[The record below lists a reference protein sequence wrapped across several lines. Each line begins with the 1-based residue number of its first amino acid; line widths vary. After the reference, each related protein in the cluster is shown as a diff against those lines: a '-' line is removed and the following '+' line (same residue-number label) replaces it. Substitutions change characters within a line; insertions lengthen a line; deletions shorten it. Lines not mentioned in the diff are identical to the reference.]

1 MEPTAEF
8 VGSEAVPVIVQV
20 VGMVC
25 AALALWYALKGLVRL
40 WRTRLQVTVG
50 VVVCVV
56 VAAAALGV
64 AVWTDVAGPEGVRE
78 AAGEGLAW
86 LGDRLGVDT
95 WLDRAREWARQ
106 RWLEALE
113 RLQELVGLR

>member
-1 MEPTAEF
+1 M
-8 VGSEAVPVIVQV
+8 IVQV
-20 VGMVC
+20 AGMVC

-40 WRTRLQVTVG
+40 WRTRLRVTVG
-50 VVVCVV
+50 VVVCLV
-56 VAAAALGV
+56 VAAVALGV
-64 AVWTDVAGPEGVRE
+64 AVWTEVAGPEAVADAVGD
-78 AAGEGLAW
+78 GLAW

-95 WLDRAREWARQ
+95 WLDRAREWGRQ